1 MTGNKIELISMLSAA
16 FLSTFV
22 MEMMEKV
29 IITTVAMVIGTTIA
43 YYWKKYLKQSDGS
56 DNIK

>member
-1 MTGNKIELISMLSAA
+1 MTGNKIELISMFSAA

-43 YYWKKYLKQSDGS
+43 YYWKKYLKSNEG
-56 DNIK
+56 NREK

>member
-22 MEMMEKV
+22 IEMMEKV

-43 YYWKKYLKQSDGS
+43 YYWKKYLKS
-56 DNIK
+56 NEENKEK

>member
-29 IITTVAMVIGTTIA
+29 IITSVAMVIGTTIA
-43 YYWKKYLKQSDGS
+43 YFWKKYLKSNDDYG
-56 DNIK
+56 NK

>member
-43 YYWKKYLKQSDGS
+43 YYWKKYLKSNEGNES
-56 DNIK
+56 K

>member
-43 YYWKKYLKQSDGS
+43 YYWKRYLKSNEGNQ
-56 DNIK
+56 KK

>member
-1 MTGNKIELISMLSAA
+1 MTGNKIELMSMLGAA

-43 YYWKKYLKQSDGS
+43 YYWKKYLKSNEG
-56 DNIK
+56 NK

>member
-22 MEMMEKV
+22 MEMMDKV

-43 YYWKKYLKQSDGS
+43 YYWKRYLKSNEG
-56 DNIK
+56 NK